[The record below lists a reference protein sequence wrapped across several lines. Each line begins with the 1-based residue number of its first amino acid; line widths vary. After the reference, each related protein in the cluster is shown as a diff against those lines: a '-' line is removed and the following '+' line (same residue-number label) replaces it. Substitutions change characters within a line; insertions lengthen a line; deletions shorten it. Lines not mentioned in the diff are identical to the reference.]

1 MNEVVFFTGFPGFLG
16 SKLLPLVL
24 ARRAGARAVCLV
36 QDKFLAL
43 AQRRAQQL
51 ELDLELVSGDI
62 TAPGLGLGQ
71 PEWQAQVVEVYHLAA
86 IYDLAVARP
95 LGLRVNLDGTR
106 NTLDFAAACT
116 NLERF
121 QYVSTCY
128 VSGRYCGIF
137 GETDLDLGQTFN
149 NYYEE
154 SKFLAEVQVQ
164 KAMEGGL
171 PATIYRPSIVVGDS
185 HTGFT
190 QKYDGPYYL
199 LKLLLRQPSGLALVP
214 TVGDPARVRVNLV
227 PSDFVVEA
235 IGRLGGL
242 ESSLGKVYQLSD
254 PRPVT
259 GDELITECAR
269 LTGRRSVRVPLPLG
283 LSKWLLSLG
292 PVARLAQVPA
302 ASLDYFVHPT
312 HYTNHQTAR
321 DLDLE
326 VPHLFSYLP
335 RLIDFLRAHPQ
346 ADLGALS

>member
-1 MNEVVFFTGFPGFLG
+1 MSEVVFFTGFPGFLG

-24 ARRAGARAVCLV
+24 ARRPGARAICLV
-36 QDKFLAL
+36 QDKFLGL
-43 AQRRAQQL
+43 AQERARSL
-51 ELDLELVSGDI
+51 ELDLELVCGDI
-62 TAPGLGLGQ
+62 TQSGLGLGQ
-71 PEWQAQVVEVYHLAA
+71 PEWLSRVVEVYHLAA
-86 IYDLAVARP
+86 IYDLSVPRP
-95 LGLRVNLDGTR
+95 LGLAINLQGTR
-106 NTLDFAAACT
+106 NTLELAASSPS
-116 NLERF
+116 LERF

-137 GETDLDLGQTFN
+137 RETDLDLGQTFN

-154 SKFLAEVQVQ
+154 SKFLAEVEVQ
-164 KAMEGGL
+164 KAMRAGL

-185 HTGFT
+185 RTGFT

-199 LKLLLRQPSGLALVP
+199 LKLLLRQPTLLALVP

-227 PSDFVVEA
+227 PSDFVVQA
-235 IGRLGGL
+235 IGRLGGQPH
-242 ESSLGKVYQLSD
+242 SLGKVYQLCD

-269 LTGRRSVRVPLPLG
+269 LTGRRAWRVPVALR
-283 LSKWLLSLG
+283 LSKWLLG
-292 PVARLAQVPA
+292 FRPVEAIAQIPA

-312 HYTNHQTAR
+312 HYTNDQTAR

-326 VPHLFSYLP
+326 VPALFSYLP
-335 RLIDFLRAHPQ
+335 RLVDFLRAHPQ